1 LIASPS
7 DCRKGIGTKPYS
19 RYNKPSYCPK
29 SVSNFENVNC
39 PSISPA
45 IIKSQSK
52 LNVLSL
58 PTIIESNESTAHTD
72 ALPVKNSDPVII
84 TASKNSSDMNKESI
98 PEIPLPIKS
107 DVVDENKSDHKST
120 ISMLPPNISKSLTP
134 AVHVNERN
142 SQLSADAKAF
152 IPSTVSKVRNSD
164 VPCSSTSNVDR
175 HDIVIH
181 GISGRS
187 AWVILTVNG
196 ERCNALIDSGSALT
210 IFKSSFGNQV
220 ESSDHSVRSATGHK
234 LHKMCSSMI
243 DFEISNF
250 KVHGHKVYV
259 WDGLENPIIGYDILK
274 AYGAVIDLKKM
285 ILTLNDHDIP
295 LYTYFEIEL
304 IDNVVNALTSENRF
318 PVPDTVISQIIKL
331 PVEYRQQATNM
342 FKEFSE
348 LFRTDILGTSKRF
361 QHEIHLSD
369 KTPVRL
375 MPYRLSPAQYPK
387 VQEKIQEMLDK
398 GVIRPSKSS
407 YSSPVVIV
415 NKKDNSIRLC
425 LDYRQLYQKTIPN
438 SFPLP
443 RIQEILDALQGARY
457 FATLDL
463 SNGFWQ
469 IPMRECD
476 IPLTAF
482 TVQNGHYECLKMP
495 QGQRNATATF
505 SRCMVELL
513 KPMLNAGVLVF
524 VDDLTIYG
532 KSIPELLERVYKV
545 FEIIKSDNLT
555 LNPKKCI
562 FFETEVTVLGHR
574 VSHEGTK
581 PMNDKIKAIE
591 EWKEPTTRKGVRSFL
606 GLAGYYRQYV
616 LNFAKIAAPLH
627 KLTGKATRWQW
638 TEREQKSFH
647 DLKQI
652 LKEAPVLKIFDP
664 NRPIIIDTDASN
676 HAIGAVLVQTDE
688 DGNEHP
694 IAYYSRCLSKA
705 ECNYCVTRRELLI
718 IVCALRHW
726 RHYIMGTK
734 IVVRSDHSSLSWI
747 RSFKNPEQQMARWM
761 EIICQ
766 YDIDIQHR
774 PGSKSGNADGLSRRP
789 CPEGCTYCSRR
800 EEREKV
806 SQVLMIRIDSEVNWI
821 IEQAKDEDLVK
832 VIQWKKDDLKP
843 PWESV
848 SGGSPSLKR
857 LWREYSCLVLQEDI
871 LKRTYYKAVGQIFQ
885 ILVPRQCR
893 ADIVKQIHEQGHF
906 GCLRTQNSLRDRF
919 YWPSWKTDIS
929 KHVGRC
935 VPCLQRKGPQVR
947 PKLPPKKYLSS
958 EPFERL
964 SMDITGPLN
973 VTARGNKYILVVT
986 DYFTKWCEAIPIPDQ
1001 QATTIADA
1009 LIEVVISRHGCPR
1022 EIHSDRG
1029 QNFLSQ
1035 VIKLICDRLHITRTK
1050 TCAYRPCSNGIT
1062 ERNNRTIADC
1072 LSKLSEENREWD
1084 RLVPLVC
1091 LYMRSSQ
1098 HKVTGYSPAL
1108 LTYGREMRLP
1118 ADLMYPT
1125 GHVDTT
1131 ITMPEYLEN
1140 LEQRLHVASEM
1151 ARKHLEMDWQG
1162 RESNAQFWQ
1171 NYRDLDINKPV
1182 FVFRPVVGK
1191 GRFAKLA
1198 KHWHGPYKIIEII
1211 NPYLY
1216 KVRMGKRNE
1225 ICVVHRCH
1233 LFQPVHIEEN
1243 EVRQT
1248 RVCQ

>member
-1 LIASPS
+1 
-7 DCRKGIGTKPYS
+7 
-19 RYNKPSYCPK
+19 
-29 SVSNFENVNC
+29 
-39 PSISPA
+39 
-45 IIKSQSK
+45 
-52 LNVLSL
+52 
-58 PTIIESNESTAHTD
+58 
-72 ALPVKNSDPVII
+72 
-84 TASKNSSDMNKESI
+84 
-98 PEIPLPIKS
+98 
-107 DVVDENKSDHKST
+107 
-120 ISMLPPNISKSLTP
+120 
-134 AVHVNERN
+134 
-142 SQLSADAKAF
+142 
-152 IPSTVSKVRNSD
+152 
-164 VPCSSTSNVDR
+164 
-175 HDIVIH
+175 
-181 GISGRS
+181 
-187 AWVILTVNG
+187 
-196 ERCNALIDSGSALT
+196 
-210 IFKSSFGNQV
+210 
-220 ESSDHSVRSATGHK
+220 
-234 LHKMCSSMI
+234 
-243 DFEISNF
+243 
-250 KVHGHKVYV
+250 
-259 WDGLENPIIGYDILK
+259 
-274 AYGAVIDLKKM
+274 
-285 ILTLNDHDIP
+285 

-425 LDYRQLYQKTIPN
+425 LDYRQLNQKTIPD

-718 IVCALRHW
+718 IVCALRH
-726 RHYIMGTK
+726 
-734 IVVRSDHSSLSWI
+734 
-747 RSFKNPEQQMARWM
+747 
-761 EIICQ
+761 
-766 YDIDIQHR
+766 
-774 PGSKSGNADGLSRRP
+774 
-789 CPEGCTYCSRR
+789 
-800 EEREKV
+800 
-806 SQVLMIRIDSEVNWI
+806 
-821 IEQAKDEDLVK
+821 
-832 VIQWKKDDLKP
+832 
-843 PWESV
+843 
-848 SGGSPSLKR
+848 
-857 LWREYSCLVLQEDI
+857 
-871 LKRTYYKAVGQIFQ
+871 
-885 ILVPRQCR
+885 
-893 ADIVKQIHEQGHF
+893 
-906 GCLRTQNSLRDRF
+906 
-919 YWPSWKTDIS
+919 
-929 KHVGRC
+929 
-935 VPCLQRKGPQVR
+935 
-947 PKLPPKKYLSS
+947 
-958 EPFERL
+958 
-964 SMDITGPLN
+964 
-973 VTARGNKYILVVT
+973 
-986 DYFTKWCEAIPIPDQ
+986 
-1001 QATTIADA
+1001 
-1009 LIEVVISRHGCPR
+1009 
-1022 EIHSDRG
+1022 
-1029 QNFLSQ
+1029 
-1035 VIKLICDRLHITRTK
+1035 
-1050 TCAYRPCSNGIT
+1050 
-1062 ERNNRTIADC
+1062 
-1072 LSKLSEENREWD
+1072 
-1084 RLVPLVC
+1084 
-1091 LYMRSSQ
+1091 
-1098 HKVTGYSPAL
+1098 
-1108 LTYGREMRLP
+1108 
-1118 ADLMYPT
+1118 
-1125 GHVDTT
+1125 
-1131 ITMPEYLEN
+1131 
-1140 LEQRLHVASEM
+1140 
-1151 ARKHLEMDWQG
+1151 
-1162 RESNAQFWQ
+1162 
-1171 NYRDLDINKPV
+1171 
-1182 FVFRPVVGK
+1182 
-1191 GRFAKLA
+1191 
-1198 KHWHGPYKIIEII
+1198 
-1211 NPYLY
+1211 
-1216 KVRMGKRNE
+1216 
-1225 ICVVHRCH
+1225 
-1233 LFQPVHIEEN
+1233 
-1243 EVRQT
+1243 
-1248 RVCQ
+1248 